1 MQNKAVD
8 YEMQLVNALDN
19 DKSVFVKKA
28 RGLGITELILM
39 YMAYLAVKMMI
50 ITDHISIQ

>member
-1 MQNKAVD
+1 
-8 YEMQLVNALDN
+8 MQLVNALDN

-39 YMAYLAVKMMI
+39 YMVYLAVKMMI
-50 ITDHISIQ
+50 ITDHISI